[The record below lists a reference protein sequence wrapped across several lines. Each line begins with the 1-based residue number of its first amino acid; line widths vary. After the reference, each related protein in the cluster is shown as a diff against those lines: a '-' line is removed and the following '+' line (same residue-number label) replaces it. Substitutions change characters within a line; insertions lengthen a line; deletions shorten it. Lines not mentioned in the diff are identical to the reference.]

1 MFSFLLPQLVTAT
14 HAYIF
19 GTAEADAIV
28 ILIVTTT
35 AWMATELLLKVV
47 WGLIFILCMYLAIQD
62 PNVTIIDPTHPVLG
76 TAVTVLALYLLT
88 GLVAAFVW
96 FLWPIA
102 FPIIVVI
109 AVLFGAVHFFGE
121 PEPTAEEKAAQEE
134 HIANFAKSLPLN
146 PRPSDSQ

>member
-1 MFSFLLPQLVTAT
+1 MFAFLLPELVTT
-14 HAYIF
+14 TEIF
-19 GTAEADAIV
+19 MFGSVELIV

-35 AWMATELLLKVV
+35 SWMATELFLKVI

-134 HIANFAKSLPLN
+134 RIVNFTNSLQFN